1 MKIFSF
7 NKLHSNEQ
15 LFKIQNMGIFLFHLP
30 VVVGAGGWGGGGG
43 RRREGAIRAT
53 CGPVIIYPLGEGVG
67 GFWLCHNKNYLINLS
82 CVVIFL

>member
-1 MKIFSF
+1 M
-7 NKLHSNEQ
+7 
-15 LFKIQNMGIFLFHLP
+15 
-30 VVVGAGGWGGGGG
+30 GGGGR

-53 CGPVIIYPLGEGVG
+53 CGPVIIYPRIYHYLGEGVG

>member
-1 MKIFSF
+1 M
-7 NKLHSNEQ
+7 
-15 LFKIQNMGIFLFHLP
+15 
-30 VVVGAGGWGGGGG
+30 GGGGE

-53 CGPVIIYPLGEGVG
+53 RGPVIIYPLGEGVR